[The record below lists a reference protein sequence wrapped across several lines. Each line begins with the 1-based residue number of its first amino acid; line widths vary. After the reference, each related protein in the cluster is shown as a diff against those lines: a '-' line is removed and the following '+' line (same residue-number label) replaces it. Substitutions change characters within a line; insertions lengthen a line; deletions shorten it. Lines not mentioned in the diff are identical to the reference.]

1 MWFTQ
6 GGNGSGCGHSEPV
19 DHAIG
24 RSRGGPTT
32 KIHLA
37 CDGRGRPLTLLL
49 TAGNVNDCTMFTQV
63 LAGIWMPK
71 PGRGQ
76 SWKRPRRVL
85 ADKGYSTR
93 AIRAHLRT
101 RGIAATIPERLD
113 QQADRRRRGSAG
125 GRPPV
130 FDPVVYRRR
139 NVVERCSTGSSST
152 ARSPPAMTVRMNG
165 CRPGRWSDPRYDW
178 PSGLEFDLSTTVRGG
193 ACCRRTRPDV
203 SR

>member
-6 GGNGSGCGHSEPV
+6 GDNGSGPGHSEPV

-37 CDGRGRPLTLLL
+37 CDGHGRPLTVVL

-63 LAGIWMPK
+63 PAGIWMPK

-76 SWKRPRRVL
+76 SWERPRRVL

-93 AIRAHLRT
+93 AIRAHLRS
-101 RGIAATIPERLD
+101 RGIRQNRHYRTFEPTLD
-113 QQADRRRRGSAG
+113 LAPNLDLFTAH
-125 GRPPV
+125 PA
-130 FDPVVYRRR
+130 
-139 NVVERCSTGSSST
+139 
-152 ARSPPAMTVRMNG
+152 ARSWLKTVRTECAMQWYARWFG
-165 CRPGRWSDPRYDW
+165 DWSDYWGDYTWQPLGGSHTALADCR
-178 PSGLEFDLSTTVRGG
+178 TVLDRLHAM
-193 ACCRRTRPDV
+193 ACAASEPAPIRE
-203 SR
+203 